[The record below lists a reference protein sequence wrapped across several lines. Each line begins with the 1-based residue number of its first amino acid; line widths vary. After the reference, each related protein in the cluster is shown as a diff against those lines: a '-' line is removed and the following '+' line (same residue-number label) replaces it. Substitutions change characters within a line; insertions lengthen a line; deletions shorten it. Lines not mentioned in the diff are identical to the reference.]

1 MQAEFVSPDIQELT
15 FDQIE
20 AVGGAMSDMT
30 TALLI
35 LGAGV
40 VIGVAAGGVVAV
52 GVAIL
57 LL

>member
-40 VIGVAAGGVVAV
+40 VIGVAAGGIV
-52 GVAIL
+52 GVVVIAAL
-57 LL
+57 L

>member
-40 VIGVAAGGVVAV
+40 VIGVAAGGAVAV